1 MLKYNLEFILNTY
14 NTSADI
20 IKNSLSEFGENLEIT
35 VCQDS
40 NAKSKD
46 YKINLNTE
54 EPTVIFDVCS
64 QFGKIKTIKVSEDI
78 T

>member
-1 MLKYNLEFILNTY
+1 MHKYCLEFILNTY

-20 IKNSLSEFGENLEIT
+20 IKNSLAEFAENLEIT

-46 YKINLNTE
+46 YKINLDAE
-54 EPTVIFDVCS
+54 EPTVIFDICS
-64 QFGKIKTIKVSEDI
+64 QFGKIKTIKVSEA
-78 T
+78 TT